1 MSISQLSPKSMEM
14 AKITFEEYDFFYDFE
29 QFFVVSFDFDSQ
41 PSRVVNLDK
50 IMIIRRQRQGCC
62 CKK

>member
-41 PSRVVNLDK
+41 PSRVVNLD
-50 IMIIRRQRQGCC
+50 
-62 CKK
+62 

>member
-14 AKITFEEYDFFYDFE
+14 AKITFEKYDFFFYDFE

-41 PSRVVNLDK
+41 PSRVVNLD
-50 IMIIRRQRQGCC
+50 
-62 CKK
+62 